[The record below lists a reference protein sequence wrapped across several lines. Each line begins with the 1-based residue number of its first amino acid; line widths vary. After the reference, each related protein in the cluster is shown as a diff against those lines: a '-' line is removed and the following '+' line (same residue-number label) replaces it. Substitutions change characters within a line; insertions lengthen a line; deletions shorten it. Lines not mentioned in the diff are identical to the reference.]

1 MTHTTAPKYGPALI
15 GALGLLSMVA
25 PLATDMYLP
34 GFPLVSGDLQTSQ
47 ASVQLT
53 LSLFMLGMGGGQL
66 FWGPASDMLGR
77 RRPLLAA
84 GALFVVSSLFATM
97 SPSIVWLCIWRFIQG
112 FSGCAGV
119 VIGRAIARDVS
130 HGVQLARLFG
140 FIGIVNGLAP
150 VLAPV
155 AGGLLIPHIG
165 WRGVLWVLT
174 CVAVLMLLASVFV
187 LGESLPA
194 TGRVR
199 GGLREVGSMLGSVMR
214 DRSFIG
220 FTLMQVFG
228 FGVLFTWISSSSVVL
243 QLVYGLDE
251 RQFSLCMA
259 IFAVGTLA
267 AGVLN
272 TRLVRRLGMWRL
284 LVTAVVF
291 QACCAVVLFVVVSAT
306 DAGTGSSAPA
316 LWALLV
322 LVSLAG
328 APFPVIIANSTALGL
343 GRQRRGA
350 GVASALMGASQYAL
364 AAAVTPMVTITGS
377 ISLHTVVAVMLA
389 CALVAAF
396 AALLCTKE
404 SRTLHF
410 G

>member
-1 MTHTTAPKYGPALI
+1 MI
-15 GALGLLSMVA
+15 GALGLLSTVA

-77 RRPLLAA
+77 RRPLLVA
-84 GALFVVSSLFATM
+84 GLLFVVSSLFATM
-97 SPSIVWLCIWRFIQG
+97 SPSIVWLCIWRFLQG

-130 HGVQLARLFG
+130 RGVQLARLFG

-174 CVAVLMLLASVFV
+174 GVAVLMLFASAFV

-194 TGRVR
+194 TGRVS
-199 GGLREVGSMLGSVMR
+199 GGVRELGSTLRTVAR

-220 FTLMQVFG
+220 FTLMQVFA

-251 RQFSLCMA
+251 RQFSFCMA
-259 IFAVGTLA
+259 VFAVGTLL

-272 TRLVRRLGMWRL
+272 TRLVRRVGMWRML
-284 LVTAVVF
+284 TTAVVF
-291 QACCAVVLFVVVSAT
+291 EAICAIALFVVVASPVAMK
-306 DAGTGSSAPA
+306 DAAAASSAPA
-316 LWALLV
+316 LWTLLV

-350 GVASALMGASQYAL
+350 GIASALMGASQYAL
-364 AAAVTPMVTITGS
+364 AAAVTPMVTITGRV
-377 ISLHTVVAVMLA
+377 SLDTVVTVMLV
-389 CALVAAF
+389 CALVSGAS
-396 AALLCTKE
+396 ALLCTKE
-404 SRTLHF
+404 SRALPHD
-410 G
+410 